1 MLEKIQ
7 DVTSVICVKPRS
19 DGTVTRPGE
28 FLVVLEIDGK
38 RTDLGLTEP
47 MARFMV
53 SALGSYLNIFQ
64 PSIDAG
70 TPIDDADTP
79 IFPS

>member
-7 DVTSVICVKPRS
+7 DVTSVICVTPRS
-19 DGTVTRPGE
+19 DGAVTRPGE
-28 FLVVLEIDGK
+28 FVVVFEIHGK
-38 RTDLGLTEP
+38 RVELGLTEAQ
-47 MARFMV
+47 ARFMV
-53 SALGSYLNIFQ
+53 LALGSYLNIFQ

>member
-1 MLEKIQ
+1 MSKKIQ

-19 DGTVTRPGE
+19 DGAVTRTGE
-28 FLVVLEIDGK
+28 FVVVFEIDGK
-38 RTDLGLTEP
+38 RVDLGLTEP

-53 SALGSYLNIFQ
+53 SALGSYLNMFQ

-70 TPIDDADTP
+70 TPIAEADAP